1 MIYDDKLREESWNFI
16 EYKHAEYIMHI
27 NLSKFVL
34 GHHYQI
40 ERMIMRRKG
49 WLWKGKED
57 YETKWWLWKG
67 KNDYEKERM
76 IMKRKGW
83 LW

>member
-40 ERMIMRRKG
+40 ERMIMKRKG
-49 WLWKGKED
+49 WLWE
-57 YETKWWLWKG
+57 G
-67 KNDYEKERM
+67 KNGYEKERM